1 MKRIISLLLILA
13 ALFCLPACNREDKE
27 LDVGE
32 NREAAQLA
40 QDRYVVY
47 MESAQRHVWVAD
59 LQTGEK
65 SCIMDGALLPAAN
78 MSFFINLQTGD
89 ITYYRNREDTLGM
102 ASGVELCRW
111 KLFSD
116 EAPQVLAVGS
126 KAPKFL
132 YCCGKRDVIL
142 YPGERPGKTFFGD
155 TLLVDVGSA
164 ARVRAA
170 MSENGAFA
178 VLELK
183 SGIFLFVSPLGQ
195 TEILLGDSR
204 LLRLTDS
211 GSLIYFRSGNIYKRT
226 PDGKTTCIAEAV
238 KDYMTYFGGASLNR
252 YIGHFLPD
260 GTGYWFKE
268 NDGTVEIYYYNGKS
282 SVLVTTDDN
291 FRTTAVAM
299 TNDAPSIYCDKLIY
313 QGKVIALDGYD
324 VYYAQTDG
332 DWVVFVASGSLYT
345 GKLTN
350 GDEVTD
356 ITRIGD
362 NVAYHWGMQM
372 TSDGG
377 VCYIGDVDTGHFT
390 GNLYYWSPE
399 GTNTLIAENVSLLFA
414 FDE

>member
-27 LDVGE
+27 PDVGE

-40 QDRYVVY
+40 RDRYVIY

-65 SCIMDGALLPAAN
+65 ACIMEDGLLPTAN
-78 MSFFINLQTGD
+78 MSFFINPQTGD

-102 ASGVELCRW
+102 ASAVELCRW

-116 EAPQVLAVGS
+116 EAPQVLAVSS
-126 KAPKFL
+126 KAPQFL
-132 YCCGKRDVIL
+132 YCGGKRDVIL

-155 TLLVDVGSA
+155 TLLVDVGSV

-178 VLELK
+178 VLELG

-195 TEILLGDSR
+195 TEILLGNSR

-211 GSLIYFRSGNIYKRT
+211 GSLIYFRNGNIYKRT

-238 KDYMTYFGGASLNR
+238 KDYMTYISGGSLNR

-268 NDGTVEIYYYNGKS
+268 NDGTVEIYYYNGKD
-282 SVLVTTDDN
+282 SVLVTTEEN
-291 FRTTAVAM
+291 GRAAGVTMTGRTE
-299 TNDAPSIYCDKLIY
+299 SIFCSRLIY
-313 QGKVIALDGYD
+313 KDNVIALDGYD

-332 DWVVFVASGSLYT
+332 DRVVFVASGSLYT

-377 VCYIGDVDTGHFT
+377 VCYIGDAAGSLYTA
-390 GNLYYWSPE
+390 NLYYWSPD
-399 GTNTLIAENVSLLFA
+399 GTNTQIAKNISWLFPV
-414 FDE
+414 E